1 MLFEPTKS
9 IVHNSLMTKYLTY
22 YITYLLK
29 KVPNISIFQKEFT
42 IKSLDKKKG
51 IKTDLTWV

>member
-51 IKTDLTWV
+51 IKTDLT